1 MKNWSKTKIL
11 AVMCAAVCMMSL
23 SLGAGAEKPNDEIA
37 GIEYE
42 SVADLQNC
50 LKKHSASKHTELT
63 YRPSMDRLY
72 LPKVLEGKSDKV
84 KDIVLTP
91 TYVGIYFDYQGQE
104 LEFRHCI
111 DGEYA
116 YQIAKDNQERKNNKI
131 YESYPASQKVNG
143 HQVYSY
149 YDGSSTYCW
158 KEGEDVFLLRTF
170 DEKNPKTRQNFALCQ
185 SDSISL
191 KTDGSK
197 KESSNQEQTKSIQPQ
212 ECKVRVVDVEG
223 NPVTNLCIENYKNDN
238 TNPAKDYSKE
248 RWFAYTDLNGIA
260 TLCTFPETAS
270 DFFYVDNF
278 HSFGNGDK
286 HDFRTCEKV
295 DGVYQVVW
303 TGETPL
309 ETAEKT
315 NGSVRIRVVDQKG
328 KPVPGLEINAVKYSI
343 LEKWQE
349 MGWNRYE
356 VDELKGFTDKNGYFS
371 GFSSSEKKLDGSPMR
386 LCITQKTKDGKEINR
401 YYKIAPQADKKN
413 QYKIVW

>member
-1 MKNWSKTKIL
+1 MKNRSKTKIL

-91 TYVGIYFDYQGQE
+91 TYVGIYFDYKGQQ

-223 NPVTNLCIENYKNDN
+223 NPVTNLCVENYKNGCA
-238 TNPAKDYSKE
+238 NPAKDYSKE
-248 RWFAYTDLNGIA
+248 RWFAYTDSNGVA
-260 TLCTFPETAS
+260 TLCRFSDAS
-270 DFFYVDNF
+270 DSFYVDNF

-286 HDFRTCEKV
+286 HDFQSCEKV

-303 TGETPL
+303 TGESPL

-315 NGSVRIRVVDQKG
+315 NGSVRVRVVDQKG

-371 GFSSSEKKLDGSPMR
+371 GFSSSEKKLDGCPMR
-386 LCITQKTKDGKEINR
+386 LCMRQKTKEGKEIKG
-401 YYKIAPQADKKN
+401 Y
-413 QYKIVW
+413 

>member
-1 MKNWSKTKIL
+1 MKNRSKTKIL

-50 LKKHSASKHTELT
+50 LQKHSASKHTELT

-104 LEFRHCI
+104 LEFRHYI

-116 YQIAKDNQERKNNKI
+116 YQMAKDNQEKKNNKI

-143 HQVYSY
+143 YQVYSY

-191 KTDGSK
+191 KADGSK

-212 ECKVRVVDVEG
+212 ECKVRVVDTKG
-223 NPVTNLCIENYKNDN
+223 NPVTNLCVENYKNGGA
-238 TNPAKDYSKE
+238 NPAKDYSKE
-248 RWFAYTDLNGIA
+248 RWFAYTDSNGVA
-260 TLCTFPETAS
+260 TLCRFSDAS
-270 DFFYVDNF
+270 DSFYVDNF
-278 HSFGNGDK
+278 HSFGNGDN
-286 HDFRTCEKV
+286 HDFQTCEKV
-295 DGVYQVVW
+295 DGMYQVVW

-315 NGSVRIRVVDQKG
+315 NGSVRVRVVDQKG
-328 KPVPGLEINAVKYSI
+328 KPVPGLEINAARYSI

-371 GFSSSEKKLDGSPMR
+371 SLDKVDGSSMR

>member
-1 MKNWSKTKIL
+1 MKNRSKTKIL

-50 LKKHSASKHTELT
+50 LQKHSARRHTDLP

-72 LPKVLEGKSDKV
+72 LPKVLEGKSDKI

-91 TYVGIYFDYQGQE
+91 TYVGVYFDYQGQE
-104 LEFRHCI
+104 LEFRHYI

-116 YQIAKDNQERKNNKI
+116 YQMAKDNQEKKNNKI

-191 KTDGSK
+191 KADGSK

-223 NPVTNLCIENYKNDN
+223 NPVTNLCVENYKNGCA
-238 TNPAKDYSKE
+238 NPAKDYSKE
-248 RWFAYTDLNGIA
+248 RWFAYTDSNGVA
-260 TLCTFPETAS
+260 TLCRFSDAS
-270 DFFYVDNF
+270 DSFYVDNF

-328 KPVPGLEINAVKYSI
+328 KPVPGLEINAARYSI

-371 GFSSSEKKLDGSPMR
+371 SLDKVDGSSMR

-401 YYKIAPQADKKN
+401 YYKIAPQEDKKN

>member
-1 MKNWSKTKIL
+1 MKNRSETKIL

-104 LEFRHCI
+104 LEFRHYI

-116 YQIAKDNQERKNNKI
+116 YQMAKDNQEKKNNKI

-185 SDSISL
+185 SDSISM
-191 KTDGSK
+191 KADGSK
-197 KESSNQEQTKSIQPQ
+197 KETSNKEETEYIQPQ

-223 NPVTNLCIENYKNDN
+223 NPVTNLCVENYKNGCA
-238 TNPAKDYSKE
+238 NPAKDYSKE
-248 RWFAYTDLNGIA
+248 RWFAYTDSNGVA
-260 TLCTFPETAS
+260 TLCRFSDAS
-270 DFFYVDNF
+270 DSFYVNNF

-295 DGVYQVVW
+295 DEVYQVVW

-328 KPVPGLEINAVKYSI
+328 KPVPGLEINAAKYSI

-371 GFSSSEKKLDGSPMR
+371 SLDKVDGSSMR
-386 LCITQKTKDGKEINR
+386 LCIAQKTKDGKEIKR

>member
-1 MKNWSKTKIL
+1 MKNRSKTKIL

-50 LKKHSASKHTELT
+50 LQKHSARRHTDLP

-72 LPKVLEGKSDKV
+72 LPKVLEGKSDKI
-84 KDIVLTP
+84 KDIVLTS
-91 TYVGIYFDYQGQE
+91 TYVGVDFDYEGQQ
-104 LEFRHCI
+104 LEFRHYI

-116 YQIAKDNQERKNNKI
+116 YQMAKDRQETKNNKI
-131 YESYPASQKVNG
+131 YEYYPISQKVNG
-143 HQVYSY
+143 HLVYSY
-149 YDGSSTYCW
+149 YDGSSVYCW

-185 SDSISL
+185 SDFISL
-191 KTDGSK
+191 KADGSK
-197 KESSNQEQTKSIQPQ
+197 KETSNKEETEYIQPQ
-212 ECKVRVVDVEG
+212 ECKVRVVDAKG
-223 NPVTNLCIENYKNDN
+223 NPVTNLCVENYKSGGA
-238 TNPAKDYSKE
+238 NPAKDYSKE
-248 RWFAYTDLNGIA
+248 RWFAYTDSNGVA
-260 TLCTFPETAS
+260 TLCRFSDAS

-303 TGETPL
+303 TEETPL

-328 KPVPGLEINAVKYSI
+328 KPVPGLEINAARYSI

-371 GFSSSEKKLDGSPMR
+371 SLDKVDGSSMK

>member
-1 MKNWSKTKIL
+1 MKNRSKTKIL
-11 AVMCAAVCMMSL
+11 AVMCAAICMMSL

-104 LEFRHCI
+104 LEFRHYI

-116 YQIAKDNQERKNNKI
+116 YQMAKDNQEKKNNKI

-143 HQVYSY
+143 HLVYSY
-149 YDGSSTYCW
+149 YDGSSVYCW

-185 SDSISL
+185 SDFISL
-191 KTDGSK
+191 KADGSK
-197 KESSNQEQTKSIQPQ
+197 KETSNKEETEYIQPQ

-223 NPVTNLCIENYKNDN
+223 NPVTNLCVENYKNGCA
-238 TNPAKDYSKE
+238 NPAKDYSKE
-248 RWFAYTDLNGIA
+248 RWFAYTDSNGVA
-260 TLCTFPETAS
+260 TLCRFSDAS
-270 DFFYVDNF
+270 DSFYVDNF

-295 DGVYQVVW
+295 DEVYQVVW

-328 KPVPGLEINAVKYSI
+328 KPVPGLEINAAKYSI

-371 GFSSSEKKLDGSPMR
+371 SLDKVDGSSMR
-386 LCITQKTKDGKEINR
+386 LCIAQKTKDGKEIKR

>member
-1 MKNWSKTKIL
+1 MKNRSKTKIL

-104 LEFRHCI
+104 LEFRHYI

-116 YQIAKDNQERKNNKI
+116 YQMAKDNQEKKNNKI

-143 HQVYSY
+143 YQVYSY

-191 KTDGSK
+191 KADGSK

-212 ECKVRVVDVEG
+212 ECKVRVVDAKG
-223 NPVTNLCIENYKNDN
+223 NPVTNLCVENYKNGGA
-238 TNPAKDYSKE
+238 NPAKDYSKE
-248 RWFAYTDLNGIA
+248 RWFAYTDSNGVA
-260 TLCTFPETAS
+260 TLCRFSDAS
-270 DFFYVDNF
+270 DSFYVDNF
-278 HSFGNGDK
+278 HSFGNGDN
-286 HDFRTCEKV
+286 HDFQTCEKV
-295 DGVYQVVW
+295 DGMYQVVW

-315 NGSVRIRVVDQKG
+315 NGSVRVRVVDQKG
-328 KPVPGLEINAVKYSI
+328 KPVPGLEINAARYSI

-371 GFSSSEKKLDGSPMR
+371 SLDKVDGSSMR

>member
-1 MKNWSKTKIL
+1 MKNRSKTKIL

-104 LEFRHCI
+104 LEFRHYI

-116 YQIAKDNQERKNNKI
+116 YQMAKDNQEKKNNKI

-185 SDSISL
+185 SDSISM
-191 KTDGSK
+191 KADGSK
-197 KESSNQEQTKSIQPQ
+197 KETSNKEETEYIQPQ

-223 NPVTNLCIENYKNDN
+223 NPVTNLCVENYKNGCA
-238 TNPAKDYSKE
+238 NPAKDYSKE
-248 RWFAYTDLNGIA
+248 RWFAYTDSNGVA
-260 TLCTFPETAS
+260 TLCRFSDAS
-270 DFFYVDNF
+270 DSFYVNNF

-295 DGVYQVVW
+295 DEVYQVVW

-328 KPVPGLEINAVKYSI
+328 KPVPGLEINAAKYSI

-371 GFSSSEKKLDGSPMR
+371 SLDKVDGSSMR
-386 LCITQKTKDGKEINR
+386 LCIAQKTKDGKEIKR

>member
-1 MKNWSKTKIL
+1 MKNRSKTKIL

-104 LEFRHCI
+104 LEFRHYI

-116 YQIAKDNQERKNNKI
+116 YQMAKDNQEKKNNKI

-185 SDSISL
+185 SDSISM
-191 KTDGSK
+191 KADGSK
-197 KESSNQEQTKSIQPQ
+197 KETSNKEETEYIQPQ

-223 NPVTNLCIENYKNDN
+223 NPVTNLCVENYKNGCA
-238 TNPAKDYSKE
+238 NPAKDYSKE
-248 RWFAYTDLNGIA
+248 RWFAYTDSNGVA
-260 TLCTFPETAS
+260 TLCRFSDAS
-270 DFFYVDNF
+270 DSFYVDNF

-295 DGVYQVVW
+295 DEVYQVVW

-328 KPVPGLEINAVKYSI
+328 KPVPGLEINAARYSI

-356 VDELKGFTDKNGYFS
+356 VDDLKGFTDKNGC
-371 GFSSSEKKLDGSPMR
+371 FSSLDKVDGSSIR
-386 LCITQKTKDGKEINR
+386 LCITQKTKDGKEIKR

>member
-1 MKNWSKTKIL
+1 MKNRSKTKIL

-50 LKKHSASKHTELT
+50 LKKHSTSKHTELT

-72 LPKVLEGKSDKV
+72 LPKVLEGRSDKV

-104 LEFRHCI
+104 LEFRHYI

-116 YQIAKDNQERKNNKI
+116 YQMAKDRQETKNNKI
-131 YESYPASQKVNG
+131 YEYYPISQKVNG
-143 HQVYSY
+143 HLVYSY
-149 YDGSSTYCW
+149 YDGSSVYCW

-185 SDSISL
+185 SDFISL
-191 KTDGSK
+191 KADGSK
-197 KESSNQEQTKSIQPQ
+197 KETSNKEETEYIQPQ
-212 ECKVRVVDVEG
+212 ECKVRVVDAKG
-223 NPVTNLCIENYKNDN
+223 NPVTNLCVENYKSGGA
-238 TNPAKDYSKE
+238 NPAKDYSKE
-248 RWFAYTDLNGIA
+248 RWFAYTDSNGVA
-260 TLCTFPETAS
+260 TLCRFSDAS
-270 DFFYVDNF
+270 DSFYVDNF

-286 HDFRTCEKV
+286 HDFQTCEKV
-295 DGVYQVVW
+295 DGMYQVVW

-315 NGSVRIRVVDQKG
+315 NGSVRVRVVDQKG
-328 KPVPGLEINAVKYSI
+328 KPVPGLEINAARYSI

-371 GFSSSEKKLDGSPMR
+371 SLDKVDGSSMR

>member
-1 MKNWSKTKIL
+1 MKNRSKTKIL

-104 LEFRHCI
+104 LEFRHYI

-116 YQIAKDNQERKNNKI
+116 YQMAKDNQEKKNNKI

-185 SDSISL
+185 SDSISM
-191 KTDGSK
+191 KADGSK
-197 KESSNQEQTKSIQPQ
+197 KETSNKEETEYIQPQ

-223 NPVTNLCIENYKNDN
+223 NPVTNLCVENYKNGCA
-238 TNPAKDYSKE
+238 NPAKDYSKE
-248 RWFAYTDLNGIA
+248 RWFAYTDSNGVA
-260 TLCTFPETAS
+260 TLCRFSDAS
-270 DFFYVDNF
+270 DSFYVDNF

-295 DGVYQVVW
+295 DEVYQVVW

-328 KPVPGLEINAVKYSI
+328 KPVPGLEINAAKYSI

-371 GFSSSEKKLDGSPMR
+371 SLDKVDGSSMR
-386 LCITQKTKDGKEINR
+386 LCIAQKTKDGKEIKR

-413 QYKIVW
+413 RYKIVW

>member
-1 MKNWSKTKIL
+1 MKNRSKTKIL

-104 LEFRHCI
+104 LEFRHYI

-116 YQIAKDNQERKNNKI
+116 YQMAKDNQEKKNNKI

-143 HQVYSY
+143 HLVYSY
-149 YDGSSTYCW
+149 YDGSSVYCW

-185 SDSISL
+185 SDFISL
-191 KTDGSK
+191 KADGSK
-197 KESSNQEQTKSIQPQ
+197 KETSNKEETEYIQPQ

-223 NPVTNLCIENYKNDN
+223 NPVTNLCVENYKNGCA
-238 TNPAKDYSKE
+238 NPAKDYSKE
-248 RWFAYTDLNGIA
+248 RWFAYTDSNGVA
-260 TLCTFPETAS
+260 TLCRFSDAS
-270 DFFYVDNF
+270 DSFYVDNF

-295 DGVYQVVW
+295 DEVYQVVW

-328 KPVPGLEINAVKYSI
+328 KPVPGLEINAAKYSI

-371 GFSSSEKKLDGSPMR
+371 SLDKVDGSSMR
-386 LCITQKTKDGKEINR
+386 LCIAQKTKDGKEIKR

>member
-1 MKNWSKTKIL
+1 MTLKRLINTIL
-11 AVMCAAVCMMSL
+11 ALTLVSTMALPSFAMDY
-23 SLGAGAEKPNDEIA
+23 AE
-37 GIEYE
+37 IEPY
-42 SVADLQNC
+42 
-50 LKKHSASKHTELT
+50 
-63 YRPSMDRLY
+63 
-72 LPKVLEGKSDKV
+72 
-84 KDIVLTP
+84 
-91 TYVGIYFDYQGQE
+91 
-104 LEFRHCI
+104 
-111 DGEYA
+111 
-116 YQIAKDNQERKNNKI
+116 
-131 YESYPASQKVNG
+131 
-143 HQVYSY
+143 
-149 YDGSSTYCW
+149 
-158 KEGEDVFLLRTF
+158 
-170 DEKNPKTRQNFALCQ
+170 
-185 SDSISL
+185 
-191 KTDGSK
+191 
-197 KESSNQEQTKSIQPQ
+197 IQPQ

-223 NPVTNLCIENYKNDN
+223 NPVTNLCVENYKNGCA
-238 TNPAKDYSKE
+238 NPAKDYSKE
-248 RWFAYTDLNGIA
+248 RWFAYTDSNGVA
-260 TLCTFPETAS
+260 TLCRFSDAS
-270 DFFYVDNF
+270 DSFYVDNF

-295 DGVYQVVW
+295 DEVYQVVW

-328 KPVPGLEINAVKYSI
+328 KPVPRLEINAAKYSI